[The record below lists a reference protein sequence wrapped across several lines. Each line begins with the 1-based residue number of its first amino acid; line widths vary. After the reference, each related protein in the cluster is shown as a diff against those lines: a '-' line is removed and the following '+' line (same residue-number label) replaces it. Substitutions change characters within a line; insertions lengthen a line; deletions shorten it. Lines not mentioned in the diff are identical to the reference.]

1 MLPYSVPVEAI
12 DCTRRAG
19 KGYPG
24 KPGEAGLTLP
34 ELMIALAIIIVATT
48 LALPNY
54 VSWNAKT
61 KLKQATTELHSNL
74 NMARMLAM
82 NRSTTVTVTLGLVGG
97 KVTAT
102 MTDPG
107 STSADCLG
115 DTKRCLMPTLVMPTE
130 VTAVAGFIGATP
142 QAPILVRFT
151 SLGLLTGVG
160 TNNQTLTFTNSYG
173 LTYQI
178 QVTPGGKARW
188 CSGTCS

>member
-1 MLPYSVPVEAI
+1 MNR
-12 DCTRRAG
+12 TRQVR

-24 KPGEAGLTLP
+24 LLGEAGVTLP
-34 ELMIALAIIIVATT
+34 ELMVVLGIIIVATT

-54 VSWNAKT
+54 VAWNAKT

-74 NMARMLAM
+74 NLARMLAM
-82 NRSTTVTVTLGLVGG
+82 NRNTTVTVTLGLVGG

-102 MTDPG
+102 ATDPG
-107 STSADCLG
+107 STSANCLG
-115 DTKRCLMPTLVMPTE
+115 DSKRCLMPIQVMPTE
-130 VTAVAGFIGATP
+130 VTAVSADIGGVP
-142 QAPILVRFT
+142 QTPILVRFT

-173 LTYQI
+173 LTYQV

-188 CSGTCS
+188 CPGTCS